1 MGGGGGVAVLK
12 WGGGVLVRVIADVA
26 VERGEGGVQVGIVV
40 LVDVVLMVVL
50 LLSGGRGGD
59 VEYIMPVGVVVG
71 GA

>member
-12 WGGGVLVRVIADVA
+12 WGGGVLVGVIADVA

>member
-1 MGGGGGVAVLK
+1 MAVLE
-12 WGGGVLVRVIADVA
+12 WGGGVLVGVIADVA